1 MKAWAALGAFLSLV
15 AGGQPPTDSATR
27 RPENPAGYSV
37 EGGDFYVWEEDQK
50 EAERWAI
57 ELAQSRPHVR
67 D

>member
-1 MKAWAALGAFLSLV
+1 MKAWAVLGAFLSLG
-15 AGGQPPTDSATR
+15 AGGQPPTDPATR

-57 ELAQSRPHVR
+57 ELAQSHPHVR

>member
-15 AGGQPPTDSATR
+15 VGGQPPPDSATR

-57 ELAQSRPHVR
+57 ELARSRPPVR